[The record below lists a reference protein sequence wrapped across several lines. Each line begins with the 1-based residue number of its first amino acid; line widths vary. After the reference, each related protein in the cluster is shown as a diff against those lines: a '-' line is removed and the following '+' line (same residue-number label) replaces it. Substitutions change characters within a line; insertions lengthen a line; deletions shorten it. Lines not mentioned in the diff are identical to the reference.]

1 MITPAIRYISSFQ
14 DNTNSS
20 SDPVE
25 TPVMADGRVWD
36 QKNLN
41 VSAYRDGTLIP
52 QVKTGWSTLK
62 TGAWRYYND
71 NPASAETYGRLYNWY
86 ALMGIA
92 VEESST
98 PTAAQIAARKNIAPI
113 GWEVATYGEWITLRD
128 VLGRSTAA
136 KALKESGPDHWGPS
150 NTATNSSQFTA
161 RPGGFKGSADTGFSR
176 LGNAG
181 TWRSKDAPG
190 NGHFYLTNDL
200 KGLGFFSTGNT
211 RYGFSIRLIKPT
223 GAIPG
228 FTTTYPYPITSNS
241 ALNTGGYIPIDYS
254 GNITGRGIVYGTTIN
269 PTLSNTNI
277 PSGDGTGSYTI
288 NITGLSV
295 TTTYHIRAYAIDS
308 ILGVVY
314 APNITIFTPNATPV
328 VITNNISQILTNYAD
343 CGGYIENDGGLTIAS
358 KGVCWS
364 INENPTIAL
373 PTKTNNGQGASAF
386 YSEITGLALNTK
398 YYVRAY
404 ATNSF
409 TTGYGGQEE
418 FTTLSVAPI
427 NLIFNQYP
435 AYHAYSLR
443 QLSDTYNYRC
453 LRVRRTATVIG
464 TTTVDVLFN
473 SDGKIGL
480 NSEVRYVSG
489 VATSATVLGE
499 FAASINDGYENID
512 SLNEMQNIFVTTW
525 YDQSGNNINVGS
537 TTTTQQPRII
547 TAGALEI
554 DINNKASIRFP
565 GSQYLTITNNSVPYN
580 NQSVYLVGSAT
591 ATSTANFYAQGNLNA
606 NARLFIGRNAGIWYT
621 NLNAST
627 PDFTVPFVANVPR
640 LYELICGNTTTN
652 ARSNGLELK
661 PASVASLT
669 VTNASIWVGASIIA
683 SSSMTGDVQEVICL
697 VGTPSSANITPNI
710 MDYYDILKSPY
721 VTTNTV
727 NYIEPT
733 GTAIGG
739 GNITEDFGNSVIER
753 GVCWSK
759 SIPKPTIE
767 NVRTFDGTGIG
778 QFTSNLNYLRAY
790 TPYSARAYATS
801 SVGTSY
807 GEVQGFTTSA
817 APHVF
822 ILDSFPSAH
831 HAFSLRKLRSAYSGW
846 CLRVRRTTLTP
857 SATTTTVD
865 VRFNSLNTIGLD
877 SQIDFVS
884 GQPTAAINL
893 GQFCASI
900 VKGYTNPDGVN
911 INQDIFV
918 STWFDQSG
926 NNKHVTSTTTTQQ
939 PRIVFA
945 GNLDEKDGNI
955 AVRFIRGSLTRLY
968 LADTSMNLN
977 NLSQYIVTSF
987 INTTN
992 VQQAST
998 LKAITNNW
1006 YLPYSTASNTLIN
1019 YNDSAINSGFLCQVT
1034 DTVNRLYSM
1043 VAGSG
1048 TATGYKNQ
1056 TIVGSKATASV
1067 ASTGIAL
1074 GWSGYTF
1081 ATNPLDGYIQESITW
1096 QNQLNTPQI
1105 QSQIMNYYGI

>member
-14 DNTNSS
+14 DATNSS
-20 SDPVE
+20 SIPVP
-25 TPVMADGRVWD
+25 TPVMVDGRIWD

-41 VSAYRDGTLIP
+41 VSSYRSGRVIP
-52 QVKTGWSTLK
+52 QVKTGWNTLT

-71 NPASAETYGRLYNWY
+71 NPASAAVYGRLYNWY
-86 ALMGIA
+86 AMMGIYD
-92 VEESST
+92 
-98 PTAAQIAARKNIAPI
+98 AASLADPSLRDNIAPVD
-113 GWEVATYGEWITLRD
+113 WEVATYGEWITLRNI
-128 VLGRSTAA
+128 LGINTAA
-136 KALKESGPDHWGPS
+136 IALKESGPTHWGPT
-150 NTATNSSQFTA
+150 NTATNSSYFTA
-161 RPGGFKGSADTGFSR
+161 LPGGYKHGGDNTTFAKLGS
-176 LGNAG
+176 LGV
-181 TWRSKDAPG
+181 WWSKDSPN
-190 NGHFYLTNDL
+190 NGHFYLTNTSKIL
-200 KGLGFFSTGNT
+200 NYYSPINKRQGE
-211 RYGFSIRLIKPT
+211 SIRLIKKT
-223 GAIPG
+223 GVIPY
-228 FTTTYPYPITSNS
+228 FATTTPTAVTSNS
-241 ALNTGGYIPIDYS
+241 VLGTGGYIPTSYS
-254 GNITGRGIVYGTTIN
+254 GTISERGIVYGTSIN
-269 PTLSNTNI
+269 PTITNTKI
-277 PSGDGTGSYTI
+277 QSGAGTGSYTI
-288 NITGLSV
+288 NITGLSAN
-295 TTTYHIRAYAIDS
+295 TQYHIRAYAIDNVV
-308 ILGVVY
+308 GVIY
-314 APNITIFTPNATPV
+314 A
-328 VITNNISQILTNYAD
+328 NNISIITSNTSPTVFTNIISQITINSAD
-343 CGGYIENDGGLTIAS
+343 SGGYIEDNGGFAITS
-358 KGVCWS
+358 RGVCWS
-364 INENPTIAL
+364 TSTDPTIAL
-373 PTKTNNGQGASAF
+373 PTKTSNGSGSGEF

-404 ATNSF
+404 ATNSS
-409 TTGYGGQEE
+409 TTGYGLNEE
-418 FTTLSVAPI
+418 FTTLAVPSL
-427 NLIFNQYP
+427 NLIFNQYY

-443 QLSDTYNYRC
+443 QLSDTYDYRC

-464 TTTVDVLFN
+464 TTTVDVFFN
-473 SDGKIGL
+473 SNGRIGL
-480 NSEVRYVSG
+480 DSEVRYVAG
-489 VATSATVLGE
+489 VATLATVLGE

-512 SLNEMQNIFVTTW
+512 NLNEMQNIFVTIW
-525 YDQSGNNINVGS
+525 YDQSGNNINVVN
-537 TTTTQQPRII
+537 TTTSLQPRII
-547 TAGALEI
+547 NGGTLEI

-565 GSQYLTITNNSVPYN
+565 GSQYLNVVNNSVPYN
-580 NQSVYLVGSAT
+580 NQSVYLVGSAN
-591 ATSTANFYAQGNLNA
+591 ASTNADFYAQGNLNA

-621 NLNAST
+621 NLNVST
-627 PDFTVPFVANVPR
+627 PDFTVPFVANTPI

-669 VTNASIWVGASIIA
+669 VTNASIWVGASIISGSA
-683 SSSMTGDVQEVICL
+683 MTGDVQEVICL
-697 VGTPSSANITPNI
+697 VGTPSGDNIAPNI
-710 MDYYDILKSPY
+710 MDYYNIPKSPY
-721 VTTNTV
+721 VTTDVV

-759 SIPKPTIE
+759 NIPKPTIE

-778 QFTSNLNYLRAY
+778 QFTSSLNYLKAY
-790 TPYSARAYATS
+790 TPYSVRAYATS

-807 GEVQGFTTSA
+807 GDVQEFTTTA
-817 APHVF
+817 APYVF
-822 ILDSFPSAH
+822 ILDLFPSAH
-831 HAFSLRKLRSAYSGW
+831 HAFSLRKLRSTYTGW

-884 GQPTAAINL
+884 GQPTTAINL

-911 INQDIFV
+911 INQDVFV

-945 GNLDEKDGNI
+945 GNLDEKDGNV
-955 AVRFIRGSLTRLY
+955 AVRFLRGSGTRLY
-968 LADTSMNLN
+968 LADTSMNIN

-992 VQQAST
+992 VQQPST
-998 LKAITNNW
+998 FRSPNNPW
-1006 YLPYSTASNTLIN
+1006 YLPYSTLTNTLIN

-1056 TIVGSKATASV
+1056 TIVGSKATVSV

-1081 ATNPLDGYIQESITW
+1081 ATNALDGYIQESITW

-1105 QSQIMNYYGI
+1105 QSQIMSYYGI